1 MHKTR
6 SIVSAKESI
15 QAYIYFWRDNI
26 GTEIDVVFEESLK
39 LRALEIQSGKTFSP
53 NSPRISKHGSVF
65 GFVAGRLRAHLY
77 KTQALVCY
85 HANNHNL
92 DMEAGSSSPVTD
104 PKVLFDD
111 FANEYDS
118 WFLTPAG
125 RKVFAFELDLLL
137 NSLPALSGIHLLEIG
152 IGTGLFAIE
161 FQKRGAN
168 VEGIEPSPKMR
179 AIAEKRGL
187 EVKYGLGEAIPY
199 PDNSFDVVLAM
210 TSIEFSK
217 MPERFLQE
225 MVRVTKPSGIVAVG
239 VLNLWS
245 LYGISRRVKGLFKK
259 SLYDEAHFYSYRELK
274 KFLSTYVNNVEVKS
288 TVFLSPS
295 PPNFI
300 LERADAI
307 EHFGR
312 HHLVPFGALLVGT
325 GKKAEQRK

>member
-1 MHKTR
+1 
-6 SIVSAKESI
+6 
-15 QAYIYFWRDNI
+15 
-26 GTEIDVVFEESLK
+26 
-39 LRALEIQSGKTFSP
+39 
-53 NSPRISKHGSVF
+53 
-65 GFVAGRLRAHLY
+65 
-77 KTQALVCY
+77 
-85 HANNHNL
+85 
-92 DMEAGSSSPVTD
+92 MEAGSSSPVTD
-104 PKVLFDD
+104 PKALFDD

-161 FQKRGAN
+161 FQKRGAH

-187 EVKYGLGEAIPY
+187 EVKYGFGEAIPY

-217 MPERFLQE
+217 TPERFLQE

-245 LYGISRRVKGLFKK
+245 LYGISRRVKGLFRK

-295 PPNFI
+295 PPNII
-300 LERADAI
+300 LERANAI